1 MDDISYR
8 KLRNIVTIAPKPQI
22 TWTELS
28 KGRIVALPDFCGGI
42 GGGVGGHQ
50 KVETNMEK
58 IKNLVTNFLYVS
70 VLLSFFINCED
81 RLRLAIKFF

>member
-28 KGRIVALPDFCGGI
+28 KGRIVALPDFCGG
-42 GGGVGGHQ
+42 GGVGGHQ

-58 IKNLVTNFLYVS
+58 IKNLVTDFLYVS
-70 VLLSFFINCED
+70 FSLKL
-81 RLRLAIKFF
+81 

>member
-58 IKNLVTNFLYVS
+58 IKNLVTDFLYVS
-70 VLLSFFINCED
+70 FFLNCKIMTQ
-81 RLRLAIKFF
+81 LT